1 MRFNIKIPAEKSTRL
16 CAGFLLALAG
26 MVFFSVSL
34 FADEEIIHVLK
45 SGETIYGLA
54 REYDVKVEEILFLN
68 GIDDARKVQSG
79 QRIRIP
85 AASAMVPPINPDPN
99 APAVVLHRA
108 QRGETLFGIARQY
121 GVSIQDI
128 RTVNNLPESYG
139 LKSGDVLKIPV
150 ALSNSGKT
158 AASVQPQDAGP
169 RVPVQPA
176 PVPSAREVNLSLVWP
191 INPKQAAYMTGKL
204 SGVVMVGEQ
213 GEGVYC
219 IFPGTVISAGPYRGF
234 GRVVIVKSVEG
245 YLYVYGGCETLF
257 VKAGDMAATGMEL
270 GRLGIDSVSGQA
282 ALFFM
287 VYLNNT
293 PVDPAAAPRN

>member
-1 MRFNIKIPAEKSTRL
+1 MRFDINILAERRIRFYIVF
-16 CAGFLLALAG
+16 AVILAG
-26 MVFFSVSL
+26 TAFFCESL
-34 FADEEIIHVLK
+34 FADDETIHVLK

-85 AASAMVPPINPDPN
+85 ATSAMVPPINPDPN
-99 APAVVLHRA
+99 APAVVLHRV
-108 QRGETLFGIARQY
+108 QKGETLFGISRQY
-121 GVSIQDI
+121 SVSIADI
-128 RTVNNLPESYG
+128 RIINNLPENYG

-150 ALSNSGKT
+150 VPANSGKT
-158 AASVQPQDAGP
+158 AIAA
-169 RVPVQPA
+169 QPA
-176 PVPSAREVNLSLVWP
+176 LNAPAANNRTAPSFAREVNLSLVWP
-191 INPKQAAYMTGKL
+191 INPKQAGYMTGKL
-204 SGVVMVGEQ
+204 SGVVMVGEH

-219 IFPGTVISAGPYRGF
+219 VFPGTVISAGPYRGF
-234 GRVVIVKSVEG
+234 GRVVIVRSAEG

-257 VKAGDMAATGMEL
+257 VKSGDAVRTGMEL

-293 PVDPAAAPRN
+293 PVDPASAPRG